1 MTASAEQG
9 DPGANDLLS
18 LGKRRALQAVST
30 SDQVFSILAVDHI
43 SALAAVAR
51 PDVPSS
57 VTESELAAI
66 KVNLVGSLAE
76 ATSGVLV
83 DPVIGLEPVVRKD
96 VLPGSVGLLVGLE
109 DGDYASLSAAPR
121 MFEGWDVGRAAASG
135 ANAVKCSFLYDPF
148 APSEAAHTF
157 VSDLVADC
165 GRHGVPLFAEP
176 LVAQSLA
183 DRRSVVVETARNIGA
198 LGVDVLKLEFPST
211 ATSPDAEPEWHDAC
225 SELTEASRR
234 PWTLLSAGEDFDT
247 FARQLIVAC
256 DAGASGY
263 VAGRAVW
270 QDLVANGVAANG
282 PELAEARRRLSVLS
296 AIAASHASPWTR
308 WFPAATEHRD
318 LAAANPEKV
327 TQ

>member
-1 MTASAEQG
+1 MTASADEA
-9 DPGANDLLS
+9 DPRVSGLLS

-43 SALAAVAR
+43 SALAAVAC
-51 PDVPSS
+51 PDAPSS

-66 KVNLVGSLAE
+66 KVELVGALAE
-76 ATSGVLV
+76 ATSGVLI
-83 DPVIGLEPVVRKD
+83 DPVIGLEPVVRND

-121 MFEGWDVGRAAASG
+121 LFEGWDVGRAATSG
-135 ANAVKCSFLYDPF
+135 ATAVKCSFLYDPF
-148 APSEAAHTF
+148 DPSEATHVF

-165 GRHGVPLFAEP
+165 DRHGVPLLAEP
-176 LVAQSLA
+176 LVAQSPA

-211 ATSPDAEPEWHDAC
+211 ATSPDAEAEWHDAC
-225 SELTEASRR
+225 SEVTEVSQR

-247 FARQLIVAC
+247 FARQLAVAC

-270 QDLVANGVAANG
+270 QDLVANRVTANG

-296 AIAASHASPWTR
+296 SIAASHASPWTR
-308 WFPAATEHRD
+308 WFPAADRRD
-318 LAAANPEKV
+318 LADANPKKV
-327 TQ
+327 NQ